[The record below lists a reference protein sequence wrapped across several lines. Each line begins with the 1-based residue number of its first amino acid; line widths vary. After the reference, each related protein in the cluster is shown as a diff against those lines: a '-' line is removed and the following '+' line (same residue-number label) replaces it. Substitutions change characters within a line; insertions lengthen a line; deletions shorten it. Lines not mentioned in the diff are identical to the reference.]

1 MTSEE
6 DAKQPLPLAYRITL
20 LWLGY
25 TLWATLAG
33 WGLSLLGHVDGSGY
47 IRCMPILVLLCCCLW
62 RKTGPWVPVLPNKP
76 RVLRKPAALAWL
88 VIAVLAGVAGALHA
102 PANYDALSYR
112 LPRILNWWQEGH
124 WYWIGAVNGRMDYS
138 GTGME
143 WQMLPLIVLTKSDRW
158 LFLLNWLPFLLLPS
172 LAYGAFTGL
181 GMRRKLAATWMWI
194 FPCAYGLA
202 LQCGSLGN
210 DGLGAVLVTA
220 SLALASRA
228 RLDRAILLLGMS
240 AVAAA
245 AATALKGSS
254 LPLLLPLGVF
264 WCLAAFRTLAAR
276 NWPLVLPWLAV
287 AACCSFLPVAALNQL
302 HAGDWAGDA
311 HDTDQLR
318 IRKPLAGI
326 AGNSVN
332 LALSTVEL
340 PLLPISKSLNAKLD
354 AWEGTS
360 PFIGFVK
367 QGFPRFNPSIG
378 GEIPSEEGAGVGI
391 GLGILTLWTLIR
403 SRPSRIRHGSTR
415 IPYVGHIMAAA
426 TAVAVTAYMMK
437 MGSECTA
444 RIMLPYLPLCLAMV
458 LLPSGGHNPFKGR
471 WGRLWACVPACCI
484 LPALLLTPNRP
495 LVPGAMLAELNWLPQ
510 SLRTRIAAVYSTYQN
525 RSDVLAP
532 VRQLLPAACPAVG
545 FGGDGG
551 HTPVALYRPYG
562 TRKVLEIT
570 TRDPVPAPV
579 LVVTAR
585 GIQDRLGVT
594 LADFVASHGLEVSAE
609 VEVISTVSTGAERWS
624 VLTRKK

>member
-1 MTSEE
+1 M
-6 DAKQPLPLAYRITL
+6 
-20 LWLGY
+20 
-25 TLWATLAG
+25 
-33 WGLSLLGHVDGSGY
+33 
-47 IRCMPILVLLCCCLW
+47 
-62 RKTGPWVPVLPNKP
+62 
-76 RVLRKPAALAWL
+76 
-88 VIAVLAGVAGALHA
+88 
-102 PANYDALSYR
+102 
-112 LPRILNWWQEGH
+112 
-124 WYWIGAVNGRMDYS
+124 
-138 GTGME
+138 
-143 WQMLPLIVLTKSDRW
+143 
-158 LFLLNWLPFLLLPS
+158 
-172 LAYGAFTGL
+172 
-181 GMRRKLAATWMWI
+181 
-194 FPCAYGLA
+194 
-202 LQCGSLGN
+202 
-210 DGLGAVLVTA
+210 
-220 SLALASRA
+220 
-228 RLDRAILLLGMS
+228 
-240 AVAAA
+240 
-245 AATALKGSS
+245 
-254 LPLLLPLGVF
+254 
-264 WCLAAFRTLAAR
+264 
-276 NWPLVLPWLAV
+276 
-287 AACCSFLPVAALNQL
+287 
-302 HAGDWAGDA
+302 
-311 HDTDQLR
+311 
-318 IRKPLAGI
+318 
-326 AGNSVN
+326 
-332 LALSTVEL
+332 
-340 PLLPISKSLNAKLD
+340 
-354 AWEGTS
+354 
-360 PFIGFVK
+360 
-367 QGFPRFNPSIG
+367 
-378 GEIPSEEGAGVGI
+378 
-391 GLGILTLWTLIR
+391 
-403 SRPSRIRHGSTR
+403 
-415 IPYVGHIMAAA
+415 MAAA

-471 WGRLWACVPACCI
+471 WGRLWACLPACCI